1 MHGLNALFTVGNVL
15 YFGISDTPA
24 WIVVKANEYAK
35 ANGLRGF
42 SVYQG
47 KWNMGCRDLEREVLP
62 MCRDQGMGVVPW
74 GGVGGSKYRT
84 TERREGDGGSGEGRK
99 VPLSENDVRLSGA
112 IEGMARRKGVE
123 FHALCLAYLLH
134 KAPYV
139 FPLAGQRRVDHL
151 LANVTALSI
160 KSAPEEIRELETV
173 IPFDVGFPMNFLF
186 GGHAGVNYSTELT
199 AADVYWTTRTTWID
213 VPPPQRPIEPRR
225 Q

>member
-1 MHGLNALFTVGNVL
+1 MHGLNALFLAGKVL

-47 KWNMGCRDLEREVLP
+47 KWNMGCRDLEREILP

-84 TERREGDGGSGEGRK
+84 KERRDGEAGSGDGRK
-99 VPLSENDVRLSGA
+99 VPLSENDVRLSGV

-123 FHALCLAYLLH
+123 FHALVRLFNPYWVSFVAPTNGVAVSGISPAQSAVCLSACW
-134 KAPYV
+134 
-139 FPLAGQRRVDHL
+139 
-151 LANVTALSI
+151 TA
-160 KSAPEEIRELETV
+160 E
-173 IPFDVGFPMNFLF
+173 G
-186 GGHAGVNYSTELT
+186 
-199 AADVYWTTRTTWID
+199 
-213 VPPPQRPIEPRR
+213 
-225 Q
+225 